1 RGGFDP
7 DDRRL
12 AQTLAIRAA
21 IHFGSQHAVSQT
33 KEELARYS
41 LLNEI
46 AKQAS
51 GLPFEEVMKLVILR
65 ANELVPYDSA
75 RVATF
80 EPNGT
85 YLMVGGSAVG
95 SDLEKSP
102 LAEVKNEGK
111 TVIRRLVT
119 RSDGLFSGVDP
130 GSDMAQVAEA
140 LAPITGRE
148 GVFGA
153 LCLGRKGGM
162 GFGDKDIP
170 ALQELGAIA
179 GVAVEN
185 SRILKKVS
193 GQADKVTSALDSLS
207 EISQALT
214 TTTQGTAALEQKTL
228 EVAARLGGG
237 THALLSQV
245 SGEDRNRI
253 IAVLGFPA
261 AFVGK
266 EISNGQGVIG
276 AVALSRQPLAVTDV
290 ADSFDLAAGPPDL
303 NAAGLRAALCV
314 PITSQRTFWGTLAV
328 FSPEK
333 REWSNDDTRVLS
345 TLANQA
351 VVALSNAELFD
362 SSKAMIWELGNLIDG
377 LTAVTST
384 LEIDEVLN
392 QVLASVGKAAEAQI
406 GVLALEDEETKAL
419 AVRAAT
425 GTDRDTA
432 QRLALDLGGEICQE
446 VFARGTAFMHYTDK
460 PGAASGPLDPRAVLC
475 VPLMLRTV
483 PIGVLFLANYVES
496 KPFTEDHKR
505 VATELGAQASVAIDN
520 ARLFR
525 EREQVVLESLKAMA
539 QLVDAKDPYTAGHS
553 SRVTEY
559 SLTIAREMNY
569 APDDEGAWKR
579 LEQGGL
585 LHDIGKINVPDAILG
600 KPGKLTEVEFD
611 ILKRHPVVG
620 YDVLKNLHMLTD
632 ELVIVRSHHE
642 RFDGRGYP
650 DGKKGDE
657 LAIIAWIVAAADAFD
672 AMTSDRP
679 YRRGMS
685 IEVALGEI
693 SKCRGAQFHPAVADA
708 VLEAHEK
715 GVFKIIPQESLY
727 VDAPVVGAFENP
739 TA

>member
-1 RGGFDP
+1 
-7 DDRRL
+7 
-12 AQTLAIRAA
+12 
-21 IHFGSQHAVSQT
+21 
-33 KEELARYS
+33 
-41 LLNEI
+41 
-46 AKQAS
+46 
-51 GLPFEEVMKLVILR
+51 MKLVILR

-276 AVALSRQPLAVTDV
+276 AVALRQPA
-290 ADSFDLAAGPPDL
+290 AAGRDRRRRFLRPGGRAARPQRRRPPRR
-303 NAAGLRAALCV
+303 ALRADHEPADL
-314 PITSQRTFWGTLAV
+314 
-328 FSPEK
+328 
-333 REWSNDDTRVLS
+333 
-345 TLANQA
+345 
-351 VVALSNAELFD
+351 
-362 SSKAMIWELGNLIDG
+362 LGNAGRL
-377 LTAVTST
+377 
-384 LEIDEVLN
+384 
-392 QVLASVGKAAEAQI
+392 QPREA
-406 GVLALEDEETKAL
+406 GVE
-419 AVRAAT
+419 
-425 GTDRDTA
+425 
-432 QRLALDLGGEICQE
+432 QR
-446 VFARGTAFMHYTDK
+446 RH
-460 PGAASGPLDPRAVLC
+460 PGPLHP
-475 VPLMLRTV
+475 
-483 PIGVLFLANYVES
+483 
-496 KPFTEDHKR
+496 
-505 VATELGAQASVAIDN
+505 
-520 ARLFR
+520 
-525 EREQVVLESLKAMA
+525 
-539 QLVDAKDPYTAGHS
+539 
-553 SRVTEY
+553 
-559 SLTIAREMNY
+559 
-569 APDDEGAWKR
+569 
-579 LEQGGL
+579 
-585 LHDIGKINVPDAILG
+585 G
-600 KPGKLTEVEFD
+600 KPGRGRAQQRRALR
-611 ILKRHPVVG
+611 LQQ
-620 YDVLKNLHMLTD
+620 
-632 ELVIVRSHHE
+632 SH
-642 RFDGRGYP
+642 DLGAGQP
-650 DGKKGDE
+650 D
-657 LAIIAWIVAAADAFD
+657 
-672 AMTSDRP
+672 
-679 YRRGMS
+679 
-685 IEVALGEI
+685 
-693 SKCRGAQFHPAVADA
+693 
-708 VLEAHEK
+708 
-715 GVFKIIPQESLY
+715 
-727 VDAPVVGAFENP
+727 
-739 TA
+739 